1 MAARRYLKPNIH
13 AQTGKNQNKT
23 TNRNPKRA
31 REIVTQYAKPH
42 AGAYTNTAYKTFKKL
57 FSISWYSP

>member
-1 MAARRYLKPNIH
+1 MAARRYFKPNIH

-23 TNRNPKRA
+23 TNKNPKRA

-42 AGAYTNTAYKTFKKL
+42 AGAYTNTTNKIL
-57 FSISWYSP
+57 